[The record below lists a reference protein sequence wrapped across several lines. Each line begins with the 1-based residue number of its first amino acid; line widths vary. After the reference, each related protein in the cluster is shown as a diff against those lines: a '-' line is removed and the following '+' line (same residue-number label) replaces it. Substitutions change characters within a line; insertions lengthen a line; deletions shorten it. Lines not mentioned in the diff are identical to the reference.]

1 MIEKEN
7 HRWFYVLI
15 LFLLIVI
22 SFASCRN
29 GDNRTGDVP
38 AREQFEQIE
47 NNQSEITDAINK
59 SENRVEIVEDGIN
72 EAGAIIADCQRILRE
87 VRKRNEEKAKTV
99 NNAT

>member
-7 HRWFYVLI
+7 HRLFYI
-15 LFLLIVI
+15 LVMCLLIAI
-22 SFASCRN
+22 AFTSCSN

-38 AREQFEQIE
+38 AREQFEQIG
-47 NNQSEITDAINK
+47 NNQSAITETINK

-72 EAGAIIADCQRILRE
+72 EAGAIIADCQRIIKE

-99 NNAT
+99 NDAT